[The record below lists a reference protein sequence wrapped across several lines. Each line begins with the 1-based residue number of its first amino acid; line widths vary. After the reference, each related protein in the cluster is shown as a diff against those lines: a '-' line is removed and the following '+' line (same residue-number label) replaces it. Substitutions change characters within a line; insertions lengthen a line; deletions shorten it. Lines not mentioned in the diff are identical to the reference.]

1 MSSIASRSNT
11 RLVAGA
17 LVAAVL
23 VVALVLSLIGEDA
36 DDPVPSGAPSS
47 ASRGSSPPTT
57 AVTLATPDSNSS
69 LVSKFLPGDVQL
81 AGEAVLVAWGRF
93 VGSGDISALNGRLH
107 PLSPQ
112 RPLLAERA
120 KEIPPEGPP
129 CAFVMSDPLIEPL
142 APGFAAMQGLVT
154 PTCADRALAESEWRL
169 VFAWSREAD
178 SWLVWTLEELG

>member
-1 MSSIASRSNT
+1 MSSTESRANT

-17 LVAAVL
+17 LVAAFL
-23 VVALVLSLIGEDA
+23 VVALVLSLIGGDV
-36 DDPVPSGAPSS
+36 DDPVLAGTPSS
-47 ASRGSSPPTT
+47 TGGASSPSTV
-57 AVTLATPDSNSS
+57 AVTLATPESNSS
-69 LVSKFLPGDVQL
+69 PVSKFLPGQVQL

-93 VGSGDISALNGRLH
+93 VGSGDLSDLNGRLH

-120 KEIPPEGPP
+120 KEIPLEGPP
-129 CAFVMSDPLIEPL
+129 CAFVMSDPRVEPL

-154 PTCADRALAESEWRL
+154 PTCTDRALEESDWRL
-169 VFAWSREAD
+169 VFAWSKEAG